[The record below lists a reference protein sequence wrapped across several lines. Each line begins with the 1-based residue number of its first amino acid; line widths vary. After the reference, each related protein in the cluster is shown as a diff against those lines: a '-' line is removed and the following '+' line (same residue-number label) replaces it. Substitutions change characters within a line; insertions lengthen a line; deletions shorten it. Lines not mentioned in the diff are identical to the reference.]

1 MEMLEKLTD
10 LIADE
15 IADTD
20 ETLRADRALQVAS
33 SLVELCGYEMAR
45 TGTVKSSTRLFL
57 LANEIE
63 RLRRAEQIA
72 KGVEANVVQFTPRC
86 DLQWATA

>member
-1 MEMLEKLTD
+1 MDALEQLTN

-15 IADTD
+15 IAASD
-20 ETLRADRALQVAS
+20 EDLRTDRALQVAS

-63 RLRRAEQIA
+63 RLRRAEQQA
-72 KGVEANVVQFTPRC
+72 KGTDTNVVQFAQRP